1 MNILSTLSSYW
12 FLGVAAT
19 PFIYYLIVVYSS
31 WRYFRAARH
40 SAAPPPAFAPPVSIL
55 KPMRGEDPGAY
66 ENLASFCRLDYPQY
80 EILLCV
86 DADDQTVLPVVER
99 LRRNFPERAIR
110 ILYGSGRVATNDK
123 VAKLARLVSEAQHEC
138 VVISDS
144 DVRVRPDYLRHVT
157 APLALSNV
165 GAVTCFYVP
174 VEDKTFTD
182 RLQNIGMMSDFY
194 PGILIAWQLDGIK
207 FALGP
212 TIATTRTRL
221 AAFGGYGAIENRP
234 ADDLLVGRLI
244 AGQGYEVVLL
254 PYTIQTVADYGS
266 FRELL
271 HKRLR
276 WIVVMRN
283 LRPAGHFGL
292 IFTLGLA
299 WTLAAIALHPTA
311 AVALGF
317 AGAYLFLRFAMT
329 AIIAGWGLHRPGFLK
344 NVWLIPLWDAVACI
358 IWMVSFTRNSIRWR
372 GADYYIRAGQ
382 LVPVASSPEK
392 HKAAA

>member
-1 MNILSTLSSYW
+1 MNILATLSAYW
-12 FLGVAAT
+12 FLGVAAI
-19 PFIYYLIVVYSS
+19 PFIYYLIVIYSS
-31 WRYFRAARH
+31 WRYFRAAKRPGA
-40 SAAPPPAFAPPVSIL
+40 SLAFTPPVSIL

-66 ENLASFCRLDYPQY
+66 ENFASFCRQDYPQY

-86 DADDQTVLPVVER
+86 DSDDQTVLPIVER
-99 LRRNFPERAIR
+99 LRRNFPERTIR
-110 ILYGSGRVATNDK
+110 VLYGSGRIATNDK
-123 VAKLARLVSEAQHEC
+123 VAKLARLVGEAQHEF

-144 DVRVRPDYLRHVT
+144 DVRVRPDYLRQVT
-157 APLALSNV
+157 APLARPNV
-165 GAVTCFYVP
+165 GAVTCFYVS
-174 VEDKTFTD
+174 VEDNTFTD
-182 RLQNIGMMSDFY
+182 RLQNVGMMSDFY
-194 PGILIAWQLDGIK
+194 PGILVAWQLDGIK

-221 AAFGGYGAIENRP
+221 AAFGGYAAIENRP

-244 AGQGYEVVLL
+244 AEQGYEVALL

-299 WTLAAIALHPTA
+299 WTLAAIAFHPTPP
-311 AVALGF
+311 VILGF
-317 AGAYLFLRFAMT
+317 AGVYLFLRVVMT
-329 AIIAGWGLHRPGFLK
+329 AIIADWGLNQPGSLK
-344 NVWLIPLWDAVACI
+344 NVWLIPVWDAVACA
-358 IWMVSFTRNSIRWR
+358 IWLVSFSRNSIRWR
-372 GADYYIRAGQ
+372 GADYYIREGQ
-382 LVPVASSPEK
+382 LVPVAPPPET
-392 HKAAA
+392 HREAA

>member
-1 MNILSTLSSYW
+1 MNILSTMSSYW
-12 FLGVAAT
+12 FLGVAAI
-19 PFIYYLIVVYSS
+19 PFIYYLIVIYSS
-31 WRYFRAARH
+31 WRYFRGAKRPA
-40 SAAPPPAFAPPVSIL
+40 SSPAFTPPVSIL
-55 KPMRGEDPGAY
+55 KPMRGQDPGAY
-66 ENLASFCRLDYPQY
+66 ENFASFCRQDYPQY

-86 DADDQTVLPVVER
+86 DPDDQAVLPLVER
-99 LRRNFPERAIR
+99 LRRNFPERTIR
-110 ILYGSGRVATNDK
+110 VLYGSGRIATNDK
-123 VAKLARLVSEAQHEC
+123 VAKLARLVSEAQHEF

-144 DVRVRPDYLRHVT
+144 DVRVRPDYLRQVT
-157 APLALSNV
+157 APLARPSV
-165 GAVTCFYVP
+165 GAVTCFYVS

-182 RLQNIGMMSDFY
+182 RLQNVGMMSDFY
-194 PGILIAWQLDGIK
+194 PGILVAWQLDGIK

-221 AAFGGYGAIENRP
+221 AAFGGYAAIENRP

-244 AGQGYEVVLL
+244 AEQGYEVALL

-299 WTLAAIALHPTA
+299 WTLAAIAFQPTA
-311 AVALGF
+311 PVILGF
-317 AGAYLFLRFAMT
+317 VGTYLFLRVVMT
-329 AIIAGWGLHRPGFLK
+329 AIIAGWGLSQPGSLK
-344 NVWLIPLWDAVACI
+344 NVWLIPVWDAMACA
-358 IWMVSFTRNSIRWR
+358 IWLVSFSRNSIRWR
-372 GADYYIRAGQ
+372 GADYYIREGQ
-382 LVPVASSPEK
+382 LVPVVPSPEP
-392 HKAAA
+392 HREAA

>member
-1 MNILSTLSSYW
+1 MNILSTMSSYW
-12 FLGVAAT
+12 FLGVAAI
-19 PFIYYLIVVYSS
+19 PFIYYLLVIYSS
-31 WRYFRAARH
+31 CRYFRAARN
-40 SAAPPPAFAPPVSIL
+40 SAAPLAFTPPVSIL

-66 ENLASFCRLDYPQY
+66 ENLASFCRQDYPQY

-86 DADDQTVLPVVER
+86 DPDDQTVLPLVER
-99 LRRNFPERAIR
+99 LRRNFPERTIR
-110 ILYGSGRVATNDK
+110 ILYGSGRIATNDK
-123 VAKLARLVSEAQHEC
+123 VAKLARLVGEAQHEF

-144 DVRVRPDYLRHVT
+144 DVRVRPDYLRQVT
-157 APLALSNV
+157 APLARSHV
-165 GAVTCFYVP
+165 GAVTCFYGS

-221 AAFGGYGAIENRP
+221 AAFGGYAAIENRP

-244 AGQGYEVVLL
+244 AGQGFEVVLL
-254 PYTIQTVADYGS
+254 PYTIQTVADYAS

-283 LRPAGHFGL
+283 LRPWGHFGL

-299 WTLAAIALHPTA
+299 WTLAAVAAHPTA

-317 AGAYLFLRFAMT
+317 FGAYLLLRVVMT
-329 AIIAGWGLHRPGFLK
+329 AVIAGWGLHRSSSLR
-344 NVWLIPLWDAVACI
+344 NIWLIPVWDAVACVL
-358 IWMVSFTRNSIRWR
+358 WLVSFTRHSIRWR
-372 GADYYIRAGQ
+372 GADYYIRDGQ
-382 LVPVASSPEK
+382 LVPAAAIPEK
-392 HKAAA
+392 RKAAA

>member
-1 MNILSTLSSYW
+1 MKILSTMSPYW
-12 FLGVAAT
+12 FLGVAAI
-19 PFIYYLIVVYSS
+19 PFIYYLIVIYSS
-31 WRYFRAARH
+31 WRYFRAAKH
-40 SAAPPPAFAPPVSIL
+40 SAAGPAFTPPVSIL
-55 KPMRGEDPGAY
+55 KPMRGQDPGAY
-66 ENLASFCRLDYPQY
+66 ENFASFCRQDYPLY

-86 DADDQTVLPVVER
+86 DPDDQAVLPIVER
-99 LRRNFPERAIR
+99 LRRNFPDRPIR
-110 ILYGSGRVATNDK
+110 VLYGSGRIAANDK
-123 VAKLARLVSEAQHEC
+123 VAKLARLVSEAKYEV

-144 DVRVRPDYLRHVT
+144 DVRVRPDYLRQVT
-157 APLALSNV
+157 APLADPSV
-165 GAVTCFYVP
+165 GAVTCFYVS

-194 PGILIAWQLDGIK
+194 PGILVAWQLDGIK

-221 AAFGGYGAIENRP
+221 AAFGGYAAIENRP

-244 AGQGYEVVLL
+244 AEQDYEVVLL

-283 LRPAGHFGL
+283 LRPWGHFGL

-299 WTLAAIALHPTA
+299 WTLAAVALHPA
-311 AVALGF
+311 APVMLGF
-317 AGAYLFLRFAMT
+317 FAAYLLLRFAMT
-329 AIIAGWGLHRPGFLK
+329 AIIAGWGLRQPASLK
-344 NVWLIPLWDAVACI
+344 NVWLIPLWDAVACA
-358 IWMVSFTRNSIRWR
+358 IWLVSFSRNSIRWR
-372 GADYYIRAGQ
+372 GADYYIREGQ
-382 LVPVASSPEK
+382 LVPVTSSPAK
-392 HKAAA
+392 QRAAA

>member
-1 MNILSTLSSYW
+1 MNTVSTMSPYW
-12 FLGVAAT
+12 FLGVAAI
-19 PFIYYLIVVYSS
+19 PFIYYLIVIYSS
-31 WRYFRAARH
+31 WRYFRAAKR
-40 SAAPPPAFAPPVSIL
+40 SAACLAFAPPVSIL
-55 KPMRGEDPGAY
+55 KPIRGQDPGAY
-66 ENLASFCRLDYPQY
+66 ENLSSFCRQDYPQY

-86 DADDQTVLPVVER
+86 DPDDQTVLPIVER
-99 LRRNFPERAIR
+99 LRRNFPERTIR
-110 ILYGSGRVATNDK
+110 ILYGSGRIATNDK
-123 VAKLARLVSEAQHEC
+123 VAKLARLVSEAQHEF

-144 DVRVRPDYLRHVT
+144 DVRVRPDYLRQVT
-157 APLALSNV
+157 APLARPNV
-165 GAVTCFYVP
+165 GAVTCFYVS

-194 PGILIAWQLDGIK
+194 PGILVAWQLDGIK

-221 AAFGGYGAIENRP
+221 AAFGGYAAIENRP

-244 AGQGYEVVLL
+244 AEQGYEVALL

-292 IFTLGLA
+292 IFTLGLP
-299 WTLAAIALHPTA
+299 WTLAAIAFHPTA
-311 AVALGF
+311 PVLLAF
-317 AGAYLFLRFAMT
+317 AGVYLFLRVVMT
-329 AIIAGWGLHRPGFLK
+329 AIIAGWGLKQPGALK
-344 NVWLIPLWDAVACI
+344 NVWMIPVWDAVACA
-358 IWMVSFTRNSIRWR
+358 IWLVSFSRNSIRWR
-372 GADYYIRAGQ
+372 GADYFIREGQ
-382 LVPVASSPEK
+382 LVPVVSPLQK
-392 HKAAA
+392 HREAA

>member
-1 MNILSTLSSYW
+1 MNILSTISSYW
-12 FLGVAAT
+12 FLGVAAI
-19 PFIYYLIVVYSS
+19 PFIYYLIVIYSS
-31 WRYFRAARH
+31 WRYFRAAKR
-40 SAAPPPAFAPPVSIL
+40 SAPAPVFAPPVSIL
-55 KPMRGEDPGAY
+55 KPMRGQDPGAY
-66 ENLASFCRLDYPQY
+66 ENLGSFCRQDYPHY

-86 DADDQTVLPVVER
+86 DPDDKTVLPIVER
-99 LRRNFPERAIR
+99 LRRNFPERTIR
-110 ILYGSGRVATNDK
+110 ILYGSGRIATNDK
-123 VAKLARLVSEAQHEC
+123 VAKLARLVSEAQHEF

-144 DVRVRPDYLRHVT
+144 DVRVRPDYLRQVT
-157 APLALSNV
+157 APLARPNV
-165 GAVTCFYVP
+165 GAVTCFYVS

-194 PGILIAWQLDGIK
+194 PGILVAWQLDGIK

-221 AAFGGYGAIENRP
+221 AAFGGYAAIENRP

-244 AGQGYEVVLL
+244 AEQDYEVVLL

-299 WTLAAIALHPTA
+299 WTLAAIAFYPTA
-311 AVALGF
+311 PVILAFVGV
-317 AGAYLFLRFAMT
+317 YLFLRVVMT
-329 AIIAGWGLHRPGFLK
+329 AIIAGWGLHQPGSLK
-344 NVWLIPLWDAVACI
+344 NVWLIPAWDAVACA
-358 IWMVSFTRNSIRWR
+358 IWLVSFSRNSIRWR
-372 GADYYIRAGQ
+372 GADYYIREGQ
-382 LVPVASSPEK
+382 LVPVVSSLENHK
-392 HKAAA
+392 KAA

>member
-1 MNILSTLSSYW
+1 MNILATMSSYW
-12 FLGVAAT
+12 FLGVAAI
-19 PFIYYLIVVYSS
+19 PFIYYLIVIYSS
-31 WRYFRAARH
+31 WRYFRAAKH
-40 SAAPPPAFAPPVSIL
+40 SAACPVFTPAVSIL

-66 ENLASFCRLDYPQY
+66 ENFVSFCRQDYPQY

-86 DADDQTVLPVVER
+86 DPDDQAVLPIVER
-99 LRRNFPERAIR
+99 LRRNFPERTIR
-110 ILYGSGRVATNDK
+110 VLYGSGRIATNDK
-123 VAKLARLVSEAQHEC
+123 VAKLARLVSEAQHEF

-144 DVRVRPDYLRHVT
+144 DVRVRPDYLRKVI
-157 APLALSNV
+157 APLARPNV
-165 GAVTCFYVP
+165 GAVTCFYVS

-194 PGILIAWQLDGIK
+194 PGILVAWQLDGVK

-212 TIATTRTRL
+212 TIATTRSRL
-221 AAFGGYGAIENRP
+221 AAFGGYAAIENRP

-244 AGQGYEVVLL
+244 AEQGYEVVLL

-299 WTLAAIALHPTA
+299 WTLAAVAVYPTA
-311 AVALGF
+311 SVVLGF
-317 AGAYLFLRFAMT
+317 LGAYLLLRVVMT
-329 AIIAGWGLHRPGFLK
+329 AIIAGWGLHQPGSLK
-344 NVWLIPLWDAVACI
+344 NVWLIPVWDAVACA
-358 IWMVSFTRNSIRWR
+358 IWLVSFSRNSIRWR
-372 GADYYIRAGQ
+372 GADYYIREGQ

-392 HKAAA
+392 SLEAA

>member
-1 MNILSTLSSYW
+1 MNILSTISSYW
-12 FLGVAAT
+12 FLGVAAI
-19 PFIYYLIVVYSS
+19 PFIYYLIVIFSS
-31 WRYFRAARH
+31 WRYFRAAKR
-40 SAAPPPAFAPPVSIL
+40 SAPSPAFTPPVSIL
-55 KPMRGEDPGAY
+55 KPMRGQDPGAY
-66 ENLASFCRLDYPQY
+66 ENLSSFCRQDYPQY

-86 DADDQTVLPVVER
+86 DPDDKTVLPIVER
-99 LRRNFPERAIR
+99 LRRNYPERTIR

-123 VAKLARLVSEAQHEC
+123 VAKLARLVSEAQHEF

-157 APLALSNV
+157 APLAHPNV
-165 GAVTCFYVP
+165 GAVTCFYVS
-174 VEDKTFTD
+174 VEDKSLTD
-182 RLQNIGMMSDFY
+182 RLQNVGMMSDFY
-194 PGILIAWQLDGIK
+194 PGILVAWQLDGIK

-221 AAFGGYGAIENRP
+221 AAFGGYAAIENRP

-244 AGQGYEVVLL
+244 AEQGYEVALL

-271 HKRLR
+271 DKRLR

-299 WTLAAIALHPTA
+299 WTLAAIAFLPTA
-311 AVALGF
+311 PVVLGF
-317 AGAYLFLRFAMT
+317 VGVYLLLRIAMT
-329 AIIAGWGLHRPGFLK
+329 AIIAGWGLNQPGSLK
-344 NVWLIPLWDAVACI
+344 NVWLIPAWDAVACA
-358 IWMVSFTRNSIRWR
+358 IWLVSFSRNSIRWR
-372 GADYYIRAGQ
+372 GADYYIREGQ
-382 LVPVASSPEK
+382 LVPVISSPESQK
-392 HKAAA
+392 KAA